1 MNKQEFLSEIKNR
14 LAGIPQKDIDQ
25 TIEFYEELILDKM
38 EEGQLEEEAIASLDS
53 IDEIVKAT
61 LSNVSIPKLVKEKFA
76 PKRSLK
82 TWEIVVI
89 AATSIIWVPLAIALL
104 SVILSLCV
112 GLWSGVISLA
122 ASTVSVGALSL
133 IIVGGILD
141 LCTGHVAS
149 GIFTIGLALA
159 FLGISLLLG
168 LLTVKLSK
176 LMVVLCKK
184 IILWIKSLFVK
195 RGEKNEN

>member
-1 MNKQEFLSEIKNR
+1 MNKQEFLTELKKR
-14 LAGIPQKDIDQ
+14 LSGIPKKDIDQ
-25 TIEFYEELILDKM
+25 TIEFYEEFILDKM
-38 EEGQLEEEAIASLDS
+38 EEGQTEEEAIASLDS

-89 AATSIIWVPLAIALL
+89 ASTAIIWIPLAIVLL
-104 SVILSLCV
+104 SVILSLYV
-112 GLWSGVISLA
+112 GLWSGVIALA
-122 ASTVSVGALSL
+122 ASTISVGASSL

-141 LCTGHVAS
+141 LCMGHAAS

-159 FLGISLLLG
+159 FLGTALLLG
-168 LLTVKLSK
+168 LLTFKLSK

-184 IILWIKSLFVK
+184 IILWIKSLFIK
-195 RGEKNEN
+195 RGEKDEN

>member
-1 MNKQEFLSEIKNR
+1 MNKQEFLTELKKR
-14 LAGIPQKDIDQ
+14 LSGIPKKDIDQ
-25 TIEFYEELILDKM
+25 TIEFYEELILDKI
-38 EEGQLEEEAIASLDS
+38 EEGQTEEEAIASLDS

-89 AATSIIWVPLAIALL
+89 ASTAIIWIPLAIVLL
-104 SVILSLCV
+104 SVILSLYV
-112 GLWSGVISLA
+112 GLWSGVIALA
-122 ASTVSVGALSL
+122 ASTISVGASSL

-141 LCTGHVAS
+141 LCMGHTAS

-159 FLGISLLLG
+159 FLGTALLLG
-168 LLTVKLSK
+168 LLTFKLSK
-176 LMVVLCKK
+176 LMVILCKK
-184 IILWIKSLFVK
+184 IILWIKSLFIK
-195 RGEKNEN
+195 RGEKDEN

>member
-1 MNKQEFLSEIKNR
+1 MNKQEFLSELKNR

-53 IDEIVKAT
+53 IDEIVKST

-104 SVILSLCV
+104 SIILSLYV
-112 GLWSGVISLA
+112 GLWSGVIALA

-184 IILWIKSLFVK
+184 IILRIKSLFVK

>member
-1 MNKQEFLSEIKNR
+1 MNKQEFLTELKKR
-14 LAGIPQKDIDQ
+14 LSGIPKKDIDQ

-38 EEGQLEEEAIASLDS
+38 EEGQTEEEAIASLDS

-89 AATSIIWVPLAIALL
+89 ASTAIIWIPLAIVLL
-104 SVILSLCV
+104 SVILSLYV
-112 GLWSGVISLA
+112 GLWSGVIALA
-122 ASTVSVGALSL
+122 ASTISVGASSL

-141 LCTGHVAS
+141 LCIGHAAS

-159 FLGISLLLG
+159 LLGIALLLG
-168 LLTVKLSK
+168 LLTFKLSK

-184 IILWIKSLFVK
+184 IILWIKSLFIK
-195 RGEKNEN
+195 RGEKDEN

>member
-1 MNKQEFLSEIKNR
+1 MNKQEFLSELKNR

-104 SVILSLCV
+104 SIILSLYV
-112 GLWSGVISLA
+112 GLWSGVIALA

>member
-1 MNKQEFLSEIKNR
+1 MNKQEFLTELKKR
-14 LAGIPQKDIDQ
+14 LSGIPKKDIDQ

-38 EEGQLEEEAIASLDS
+38 EEGQTEEEAIASLDS

-89 AATSIIWVPLAIALL
+89 ASTAIIWIPLAIVLL
-104 SVILSLCV
+104 SVILSLYV
-112 GLWSGVISLA
+112 GLWSGVIALA
-122 ASTVSVGALSL
+122 ASTISVGASSL

-141 LCTGHVAS
+141 LCMGHAAS

-159 FLGISLLLG
+159 FLGTALLLG
-168 LLTVKLSK
+168 LLTFKLSK

-184 IILWIKSLFVK
+184 IILWIKSLFIK
-195 RGEKNEN
+195 RGEKDEN

>member
-1 MNKQEFLSEIKNR
+1 MNKQEFLTELKKR
-14 LAGIPQKDIDQ
+14 LSGIPKKDIDQ
-25 TIEFYEELILDKM
+25 TIEFYEELILDKI
-38 EEGQLEEEAIASLDS
+38 EEGQTEEEAIASLDS

-89 AATSIIWVPLAIALL
+89 ASTAIIWIPLAIVLL
-104 SVILSLCV
+104 SVILSLYV
-112 GLWSGVISLA
+112 GLWSGVIALA
-122 ASTVSVGALSL
+122 ASTISVGASSL

-141 LCTGHVAS
+141 LCMGHAAS

-159 FLGISLLLG
+159 FLGTALLLG
-168 LLTVKLSK
+168 LLTFKLSK

-184 IILWIKSLFVK
+184 IILWIKSLFIK
-195 RGEKNEN
+195 RGEKDEN

>member
-1 MNKQEFLSEIKNR
+1 MNKQEFLTELEKR
-14 LAGIPQKDIDQ
+14 LSGIPKKDIDQ

-38 EEGQLEEEAIASLDS
+38 EEGQTEEEAIASLDS

-89 AATSIIWVPLAIALL
+89 ASTAIIWIPLAIVLL
-104 SVILSLCV
+104 SVILSLYV
-112 GLWSGVISLA
+112 GLWSGVIALA
-122 ASTVSVGALSL
+122 ASTISVGASSL

-141 LCTGHVAS
+141 LCIGHAAS

-159 FLGISLLLG
+159 FLGIALLLG
-168 LLTVKLSK
+168 LLTFKLSK

-184 IILWIKSLFVK
+184 IILWIKSLFIK
-195 RGEKNEN
+195 RGEKDEN

>member
-1 MNKQEFLSEIKNR
+1 MNKQEFLTELKKR
-14 LAGIPQKDIDQ
+14 LSGIPKKDIDQ

-38 EEGQLEEEAIASLDS
+38 EEGQTEEEAIASLDS

-89 AATSIIWVPLAIALL
+89 ASTAIIWIPLAIVLL
-104 SVILSLCV
+104 SVILSLYV
-112 GLWSGVISLA
+112 GLWSGVIALA
-122 ASTVSVGALSL
+122 ASTISVGASSL

-141 LCTGHVAS
+141 LCIGHAAS

-159 FLGISLLLG
+159 FLGIALLLG
-168 LLTVKLSK
+168 LLTFKLSK

-184 IILWIKSLFVK
+184 IILWIKSLLTEVC
-195 RGEKNEN
+195 R

>member
-1 MNKQEFLSEIKNR
+1 MNKQEFLTELKKR
-14 LAGIPQKDIDQ
+14 LSGIPKKDIDQ
-25 TIEFYEELILDKM
+25 TIEFYEELILDKI
-38 EEGQLEEEAIASLDS
+38 EEGQTEEEAIASLDA

-89 AATSIIWVPLAIALL
+89 ASTAIIWIPLAIVLL
-104 SVILSLCV
+104 SVILSLYV
-112 GLWSGVISLA
+112 GLWSGVIALA
-122 ASTVSVGALSL
+122 ASTISVGASSL

-141 LCTGHVAS
+141 LCIGHAAS

-159 FLGISLLLG
+159 LLGTSLLLG
-168 LLTVKLSK
+168 LLTFKLSK
-176 LMVVLCKK
+176 LMVILCKK
-184 IILWIKSLFVK
+184 IILWIKSLFIK
-195 RGEKNEN
+195 RGEKDEN

>member
-1 MNKQEFLSEIKNR
+1 MNKQEFLTELKKR
-14 LAGIPQKDIDQ
+14 LSGIPKKDIDQ
-25 TIEFYEELILDKM
+25 TIEFYEELILDKI
-38 EEGQLEEEAIASLDS
+38 EEGQTEEEAIASLDS

-89 AATSIIWVPLAIALL
+89 ASTAIIWIPLAIVLL
-104 SVILSLCV
+104 SVILSLYV
-112 GLWSGVISLA
+112 GLWSGVIALA
-122 ASTVSVGALSL
+122 ASTISVGASSL

-141 LCTGHVAS
+141 LCIGHAAS

-159 FLGISLLLG
+159 LLGTALLLG
-168 LLTVKLSK
+168 LLTFKLSK

-184 IILWIKSLFVK
+184 IILWIKSLFIK
-195 RGEKNEN
+195 RGEKDEN

>member
-1 MNKQEFLSEIKNR
+1 MNKQEFLTELKKR
-14 LAGIPQKDIDQ
+14 LSGIPKKDIDQ

-38 EEGQLEEEAIASLDS
+38 EEGQTEEEAIASLDS

-89 AATSIIWVPLAIALL
+89 ASTAIIWIPLAIVLL
-104 SVILSLCV
+104 SVILSLYV
-112 GLWSGVISLA
+112 GLWSGVIALA
-122 ASTVSVGALSL
+122 ASTISVGASSL

-141 LCTGHVAS
+141 LCIGHAAS

-159 FLGISLLLG
+159 LLGIALLLG
-168 LLTVKLSK
+168 LLTFKLSK

-184 IILWIKSLFVK
+184 IILWIKSLLTEVC
-195 RGEKNEN
+195 R

>member
-1 MNKQEFLSEIKNR
+1 MNKQEFLTELKKR
-14 LAGIPQKDIDQ
+14 LSGIPKKDIDQ
-25 TIEFYEELILDKM
+25 TIEFYEELILDKI
-38 EEGQLEEEAIASLDS
+38 EEGQTEEEAIASLDS

-89 AATSIIWVPLAIALL
+89 ASTAIIWIPLAIVLL
-104 SVILSLCV
+104 SVILSLYV
-112 GLWSGVISLA
+112 GLWSGVIALA
-122 ASTVSVGALSL
+122 ASTISVGASSL

-141 LCTGHVAS
+141 LCMGHAAI
-149 GIFTIGLALA
+149 GIFTIGLALVL
-159 FLGISLLLG
+159 LGTALLLG
-168 LLTVKLSK
+168 LLTFKLSK

-184 IILWIKSLFVK
+184 IILWIKSLFIK
-195 RGEKNEN
+195 RGEKDEN

>member
-1 MNKQEFLSEIKNR
+1 MNKQEFLTELKKR
-14 LAGIPQKDIDQ
+14 LSGIPKKDIDQ

-38 EEGQLEEEAIASLDS
+38 EEGQTEEEAIASLDS
-53 IDEIVKAT
+53 IDEIVKVT

-89 AATSIIWVPLAIALL
+89 ASTAIIWVPLAIVLL
-104 SVILSLCV
+104 SVILSLYV
-112 GLWSGVISLA
+112 GLWSGVIALA
-122 ASTVSVGALSL
+122 ASTISVGASSL

-141 LCTGHVAS
+141 LCMGHAAS

-159 FLGISLLLG
+159 FLGTALLLG
-168 LLTVKLSK
+168 LLTFKLSK

-184 IILWIKSLFVK
+184 IILWIKSLFIK
-195 RGEKNEN
+195 RGEKDEN

>member
-1 MNKQEFLSEIKNR
+1 MNKQEFLTELKKR
-14 LAGIPQKDIDQ
+14 LSGIPKKDIDQ
-25 TIEFYEELILDKM
+25 TIEFYEELILDKI
-38 EEGQLEEEAIASLDS
+38 EEGQTEEEAIASLDS

-89 AATSIIWVPLAIALL
+89 ASTAIIWIPLAIVLL
-104 SVILSLCV
+104 SVILSLYV
-112 GLWSGVISLA
+112 GLWSGVIALA
-122 ASTVSVGALSL
+122 ASTISVGASSL

-141 LCTGHVAS
+141 LCIGHVAS
-149 GIFTIGLALA
+149 GIFTIGLALVL
-159 FLGISLLLG
+159 LGTALLLG
-168 LLTVKLSK
+168 LLTFKLSK

-184 IILWIKSLFVK
+184 IILWIKSLFIK
-195 RGEKNEN
+195 RGEKDEN